1 MKTWWSTLWEKL
13 EGRWLGCLVSGLSIV
28 VTALLLKLDKKLKCG
43 SHCLSSPIVGT
54 TIIMLAGDWGPCAVP
69 TSSSWRC
76 SIFELVASR
85 KRGNY
90 FFSAFRLVIN
100 KPNHRSCRLFSALL
114 SLSQFGWEVVSCRD
128 FILHSVATFL
138 VMLLVGIYPGKAS
151 LDTIKS
157 FKWLG
162 GLRVTGKPTGF
173 IGIDGIDTSA
183 GLRLVFGFSAA
194 VAL

>member
-1 MKTWWSTLWEKL
+1 MFNILRLTDAINREDMVVCSVREV
-13 EGRWLGCLVSGLSIV
+13 GRSVVRLPGLSIV

-43 SHCLSSPIVGT
+43 SHYLSSPIVGT

-69 TSSSWRC
+69 TSRSCRC

-114 SLSQFGWEVVSCRD
+114 SLSQFGRERLSLVAISFYTLSPLFWSCCLSEFTPARPPW
-128 FILHSVATFL
+128 IQ
-138 VMLLVGIYPGKAS
+138 
-151 LDTIKS
+151 
-157 FKWLG
+157 
-162 GLRVTGKPTGF
+162 
-173 IGIDGIDTSA
+173 
-183 GLRLVFGFSAA
+183 
-194 VAL
+194 